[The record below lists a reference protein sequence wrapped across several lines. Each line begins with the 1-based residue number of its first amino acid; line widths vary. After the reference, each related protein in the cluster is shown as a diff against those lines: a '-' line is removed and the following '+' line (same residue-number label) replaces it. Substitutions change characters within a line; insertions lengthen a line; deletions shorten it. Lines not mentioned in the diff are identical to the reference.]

1 MYSLL
6 KAKRDDNVRLLDNCD
21 SHKRNQN
28 KILKEKKRLKLLKL
42 LQLTGNGKHCL
53 SKYDYDG
60 NITFR
65 EQ

>member
-28 KILKEKKRLKLLKL
+28 KILKEKK
-42 LQLTGNGKHCL
+42 
-53 SKYDYDG
+53 
-60 NITFR
+60 TFKTPKTPTTYWKR
-65 EQ
+65 KTLPIKI